1 MNNQQYSLRRSAL
14 YMPALNDRAMDKAR
28 NINCDVILF
37 DLEDSVAPVAKA
49 EARTKLVQQ
58 LNHGGYG
65 NRELVIRINGRE
77 TSFWDDDLEILK
89 HCNPDAVLIPKVN
102 NSVDVCATLK
112 AINNYSNRTDIGL
125 WLMME
130 TPLAVLNANQIG
142 EVALQYDQLQGY
154 VIGTNDLVKDT
165 GVHAGNNRALL
176 WSWLMTIVAS
186 AKSYGL
192 DVIDGVY
199 NNPSDQEGFQREA
212 QQGRD
217 MGMTGKSLIH
227 PNQVEITN
235 LIFSPK
241 AEEIEYAQKIVL
253 AFEQESSKGKGVITV
268 DGKMVERLHLK
279 MAQDTL
285 EKVKVI
291 AANKAS

>member
-1 MNNQQYSLRRSAL
+1 
-14 YMPALNDRAMDKAR
+14 MDKAR
-28 NINCDVILF
+28 NIDCDVILF
-37 DLEDSVAPVAKA
+37 DLEDSVAPIAKE
-49 EARTKLVQQ
+49 EARKKVVQQ
-58 LNHGGYG
+58 LNNGGYG

-77 TSFWDDDLEILK
+77 TSFWNDDLEILK
-89 HCNPDAVLIPKVN
+89 HCNPDAILIPKVN
-102 NSVDVCATLK
+102 SSADVFTALD
-112 AINNYSNRTDIGL
+112 AINKYSNRTDIGL

-142 EVALQYDQLQGY
+142 EVALKNDQLQGY

-165 GVHAGNNRALL
+165 GVNPRKDRELL

-199 NNPSDQEGFQREA
+199 NNLSDLEGFKRET

-227 PNQVEITN
+227 PNQVEATN
-235 LIFSPK
+235 QIFSPTS
-241 AEEIEYAQKIVL
+241 EEIEYAQKIVL
-253 AFEQESSKGKGVITV
+253 AFEQESSKGKGVIMV
-268 DGKMVERLHLK
+268 EGKMVERLHLK

-285 EKVKVI
+285 EKMKVI
-291 AANKAS
+291 TASKTN